1 MYIFDNIQRKKVL
14 RLQRS
19 QQWKHWNNTW
29 NLSETNNKVN
39 FIDNFEQISH
49 TCVGV
54 SFIHLNKKMLSR
66 LGNKFNRKL
75 GSDNTR
81 KKREICSNWQWEHQ
95 NDMNG
100 VVTMREVLAADV
112 LQISLP
118 IPPDVF
124 GGFSVVFRRYKNKKS
139 AWNGLRIWTIT

>member
-1 MYIFDNIQRKKVL
+1 
-14 RLQRS
+14 
-19 QQWKHWNNTW
+19 
-29 NLSETNNKVN
+29 
-39 FIDNFEQISH
+39 
-49 TCVGV
+49 
-54 SFIHLNKKMLSR
+54 MLSR

-100 VVTMREVLAADV
+100 VVTMPEVLAADV

-118 IPPDVF
+118 IPSDVF